1 MVNNLRNMV
10 KSATGYPVK
19 STTTLHGGC
28 IGEVYRLTLENDKSV
43 VVKVDQ
49 GRNPKLDI
57 EGYML
62 QYLKDHSKLP
72 VPDII
77 HNSPSLLIMSFLE
90 GKSQF
95 PINAEKHAAKLLAE
109 LHQIKGQ
116 AFGLEKPTLIG
127 GLHQPNSW
135 NNSWIS
141 FFTEQ
146 RLLYM
151 AQEAVRERR
160 MPKSLYSRIETF
172 TNNIEDFIQEPS
184 FPVLL
189 HGDVWTTNVLAMNNK
204 ITGFL
209 DPAIYYGH
217 PEIELAFI
225 TLFSTFGQA
234 FFEQYE
240 ELNPI
245 EPGFFDVRR
254 NIYNLYPLLVHVR
267 LFGSSYLTSVERT
280 IGSLNF

>member
-1 MVNNLRNMV
+1 MSNNIRNIV
-10 KSATGYPVK
+10 KEVTGYAVR
-19 STTTLHGGC
+19 TTSTLHGGC
-28 IGEVYRLTLENDKSV
+28 IGEVYSMVLDNEQNV

-62 QYLKDHSKLP
+62 QYLGTHSKLP
-72 VPDII
+72 VPDVI
-77 HNSPSLLIMSFLE
+77 HNSPSLLIMSCLE

-95 PINAEKHAAKLLAE
+95 SSGAEKHAAKLLAE
-109 LHQIKGQ
+109 LHQIRGQ
-116 AFGLEKPTLIG
+116 AYGLEKPTLIG
-127 GLHQPNSW
+127 GLHQPNTW

-151 AQEAVRERR
+151 AQEAVRERK
-160 MPKSLYSRIETF
+160 MPKSLYTRIESF
-172 TNNIEDFIQEPS
+172 TNNIEDFIQEPNY
-184 FPVLL
+184 PVLL
-189 HGDVWTTNVLAMNNK
+189 HGDVWTTNVLAVKNK
-204 ITGFL
+204 ISGFV

-234 FFEQYE
+234 FFDQYN
-240 ELNPI
+240 ELHPI
-245 EPGFFDVRR
+245 APGFFELRR